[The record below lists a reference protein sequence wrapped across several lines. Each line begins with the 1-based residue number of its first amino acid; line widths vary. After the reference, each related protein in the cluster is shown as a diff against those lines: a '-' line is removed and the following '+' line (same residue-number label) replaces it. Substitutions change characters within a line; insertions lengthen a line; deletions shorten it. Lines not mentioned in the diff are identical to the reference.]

1 MVEIYLACLILGAFL
16 SIIVLYFDEVL
27 SFAEPL
33 DFSLVVTFI
42 TIVGGSGLILSEFA
56 FFPLEW
62 VFTVSIFIGVLFT
75 GTFYFIYL
83 KPMRESENSVAFS
96 IQDLVGTLGEMLTS
110 VQGNAYGEVLIRFGA
125 SYTSQIAASTSGDMI
140 VKGAQVRIDLVKEGI
155 LYVSLVSEK
164 M

>member
-16 SIIVLYFDEVL
+16 SIIVLYFDEAL

-33 DFSLVVTFI
+33 DFSLVVSFI

-83 KPMRESENSVAFS
+83 KFDKKD
-96 IQDLVGTLGEMLTS
+96 IIYVGFIPFLFIGLIINYLTPLNLS
-110 VQGNAYGEVLIRFGA
+110 FF
-125 SYTSQIAASTSGDMI
+125 
-140 VKGAQVRIDLVKEGI
+140 
-155 LYVSLVSEK
+155 
-164 M
+164 